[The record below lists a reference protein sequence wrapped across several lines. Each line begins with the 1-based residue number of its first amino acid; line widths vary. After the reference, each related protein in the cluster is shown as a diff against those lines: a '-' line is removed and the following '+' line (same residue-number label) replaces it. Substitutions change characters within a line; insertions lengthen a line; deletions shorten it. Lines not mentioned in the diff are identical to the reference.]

1 MKKNSFLLKFKK
13 KFTFT
18 KMEFMKKLTDVN
30 GLLALLFVI
39 TMILRPIAM
48 TTTAKNMEDKDGASK
63 AMPMYIT
70 ITVLG
75 IVSVLIFLFGDKI
88 PIPQIKGKEKMIALG
103 AVLIA
108 VLLQIGSMGALKA
121 ANASVAEY
129 TNALFDLI
137 SMGVVFAILVFM
149 YLGGSK
155 SSEEVAN
162 AAAFGHF
169 YY

>member
-1 MKKNSFLLKFKK
+1 
-13 KFTFT
+13 
-18 KMEFMKKLTDVN
+18 MEFMKKLTSVN

-75 IVSVLIFLFGDKI
+75 IVSVLLFLFGDKI
-88 PIPQIKGKEKMIALG
+88 PVDAIKGKEKLIALV
-103 AVLIA
+103 AILIA

-137 SMGVVFAILVFM
+137 SMAVVFAILVFM
-149 YLGGSK
+149 YLNGSK
-155 SSEEVAN
+155 SEEIAN